1 MRTLILNIID
11 EHWRGHISAL
21 DSLRLSIGFRG
32 MAQKNPK
39 QEYKRESFEMF
50 NRLLHTNPN
59 DRPRGSFTPCEFAKK
74 RRRPRR
80 RQAKGKACNI
90 PTPPRRRPPKSPTK
104 ATAKPASPAP
114 SPQPQRP
121 SQKKARKIRR
131 NDPCPCNSGKKY
143 KHCCGKI

>member
-50 NRLLHTNPN
+50 NRLLHTIQMTVA
-59 DRPRGSFTPCEFAKK
+59 RVFYALRI
-74 RRRPRR
+74 
-80 RQAKGKACNI
+80 RQEAPPPPPPPSEGESLQYSH
-90 PTPPRRRPPKSPTK
+90 PTPSPATEK
-104 ATAKPASPAP
+104 PDEATAKPPPPAP
-114 SPQPQRP
+114 SPAATPVA
-121 SQKKARKIRR
+121 KKARKIRR